1 MTWLAVRNLFQ
12 NRTRLVI
19 SVGGVALALL
29 LMLALDAI
37 FAGMQRQVTIYIDQS
52 QADVFVAQPGVRN
65 MHMASSSLPAGLAAE
80 VAAVAGVDSV
90 TPILYVTNIVLAGGQ
105 RQLAY
110 IIGLPDGAAAGGP
123 WDVAE
128 GKPLPALGEAVMD
141 AGVARKAGVGLGDE
155 VEVFGRRLRLVGL
168 ARGTATIANSVA
180 FIHADDFAALR
191 TGPGVVSFLLVRG
204 QAGEEPQALASR
216 IEAEV
221 EEVTAVSRAAFSAEE
236 RRVVRD
242 MGSDVVGIMNTV
254 GFVIGLA
261 VTALTVYTA
270 TLSRRGEYGVLKAV
284 GARNRQLYQAV
295 LAQALISATLGL
307 MLGLG
312 LTLTLQVVIPRLALP
327 LVLATTPASV
337 VRVGATALLIAGLSA
352 VLPIR
357 QIAGLDPALVFR
369 GK

>member
-1 MTWLAVRNLFQ
+1 MTRLALRNLFQ
-12 NRTRLVI
+12 SRTRLVI

-52 QADVFVAQPGVRN
+52 RADVFVAQPGVRN
-65 MHMASSSLPAGLAAE
+65 MHMASSSLPAGLAPE

-90 TPILYVTNIVLAGGQ
+90 TPIMYVTNIVVAGGQ

-123 WDVAE
+123 WDVVE
-128 GKPLPALGEAVMD
+128 GKPLPGPGEAVMD

-168 ARGTATIANSVA
+168 ARGTATISNSVV
-180 FIHADDFAALR
+180 FIHAEDFAALR

-204 QAGEEPQALASR
+204 QPGEAPEALAAR

-221 EEVTAVSRAAFSAEE
+221 KGVTAISRIAFAAEE
-236 RRVVRD
+236 RRVIRD
-242 MGSDVVGIMNTV
+242 MGSDVVGIMNMV

-270 TLSRRGEYGVLKAV
+270 TLSRRAEYGVLKAI
-284 GARNRQLYQAV
+284 GARNSQLYQAV
-295 LAQALISATLGL
+295 LAQALISVMLGLTLGL
-307 MLGLG
+307 A
-312 LTLTLQVVIPRLALP
+312 LTLTLQFAVPRLALP
-327 LVLATTPASV
+327 LVLATTPASL
-337 VRVGATALLIAGLSA
+337 VRVSAAALLIAGLSA
-352 VLPIR
+352 VLPIQ